1 LRGSIDLI
9 ERRSDGRLRVIDHKT
24 GKFPDKPPQYIGNGE
39 VLQPILYALAVEAL
53 RGEAPSQSILSYAT
67 LRGGYRTVA
76 VPINGEAR
84 DRVRRVLALIDKWI
98 DRGFLPAAP
107 KRGGCER
114 CEYLPVCGPYE
125 ELRVSGKVQPE
136 LRELVEI
143 RRLA

>member
-1 LRGSIDLI
+1 M
-9 ERRSDGRLRVIDHKT
+9 
-24 GKFPDKPPQYIGNGE
+24 
-39 VLQPILYALAVEAL
+39 EAL

-67 LRGGYRTVA
+67 LRGGYRTVS
-76 VPINGEAR
+76 VPINRDAR
-84 DRVRRVLALIDKWI
+84 DRARRVLALIDKWI
-98 DRGFLPAAP
+98 DQGFLPTAP

-125 ELRVSGKVQPE
+125 ELRVSGKSQPE